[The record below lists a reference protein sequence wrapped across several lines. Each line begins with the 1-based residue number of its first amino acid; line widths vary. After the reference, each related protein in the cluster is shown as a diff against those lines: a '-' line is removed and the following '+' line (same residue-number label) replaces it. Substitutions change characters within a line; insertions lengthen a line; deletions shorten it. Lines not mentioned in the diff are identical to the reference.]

1 MNESKTGMKL
11 VFIVV
16 LLLIILPLA
25 IFALLRCFPPV
36 PGESADPGV
45 SSAEEAEPR
54 RTRTVE
60 RRPRHE
66 NRAVREE
73 TTVVETTVVETAD
86 PAPVF
91 EEVGAISPYATRGKQ
106 ATPYEPGTVP
116 GDSGVV
122 VHAVGS
128 PDDGV
133 SGPQPIPPDDPWG
146 GAVMPPMTPEQMRGI
161 GGVRR
166 VDPNDPFFQQEIPNP
181 FER

>member
-25 IFALLRCFPPV
+25 IFAFLRCFPPV
-36 PGESADPGV
+36 PGENSTATTAASEDADAGRTT
-45 SSAEEAEPR
+45 ARER
-54 RTRTVE
+54 RARHETRT
-60 RRPRHE
+60 
-66 NRAVREE
+66 VREE
-73 TTVVETTVVETAD
+73 TTVVETAD
-86 PAPVF
+86 PDPVF

-106 ATPYEPGTVP
+106 ATPYAPGTVP

-122 VHAVGS
+122 VNYAGS
-128 PDDGV
+128 PDD
-133 SGPQPIPPDDPWG
+133 DLWG

-166 VDPNDPFFQQEIPNP
+166 VDPNDPFFRQDIPNP